1 MQLSLDWMQAI
12 ASLLVIVG
20 TIIGGVWA
28 MVQWSISAK
37 VDAFEVSLI
46 AKLNGTYIRRGE
58 CERSMTAEQNHHAE
72 LARRIERLEQIG

>member
-1 MQLSLDWMQAI
+1 MQVSLGWMQAL

-20 TIIGGVWA
+20 TIIGGVWG

-37 VDAFEVSLI
+37 LDAFEVSLI

-58 CERSMTAEQNHHAE
+58 CSLMREAEHSQHSE
-72 LARRIERLEQIG
+72 LCRRVDRLEQIG